1 MLGFARLNRIDILV
15 DTVPQIS
22 QLRWNRF
29 VEAMAFDSKLEFNAG
44 DIGLPGGIQILEAA
58 NANPTNKCSVVRY
71 GGSTS
76 LSIPWPVTDDE
87 DADTDKFDRLE
98 KMIQKAMQQAS
109 TKKAA
114 AGMQSSMGAGSSG
127 VQTGGSG
134 EGAGSGG
141 SAASE

>member
-1 MLGFARLNRIDILV
+1 MARLNRVDTLV
-15 DTVPQIS
+15 ETVPQIS
-22 QLRWNRF
+22 ELRWDRF
-29 VEAMAFDSKLEFNAG
+29 VASLDMDAKLEFNPG
-44 DIGLPGGIQILEAA
+44 DIGLPGGIQVLEAA
-58 NANPTNKCSVVRY
+58 NANPTNKCAVVRY

-76 LSIPWPVTDDE
+76 LLIPWPVSDDE

-98 KMIQKAMQQAS
+98 KMIQKAMQAAS